1 MRSPRQGRTFTVHL
15 SKTTGFEFLSEKE
28 HPTRFDI
35 AKFRR
40 ESTFPGI
47 LKLFRTFAFGSVP
60 AGNQKKIGRRREKQ
74 KSNFRLRKKVF
85 VENELLQRED
95 VRFPGIESDQAD
107 ERDGGVSVQCTT
119 DTDAIDEI
127 KNKKSLTA
135 IRQTSGDFWRA
146 FHCVEAPQV
155 APHEAPEAGPRST
168 HKERRNARRG
178 HSSAASFSKK
188 VSPPEAQ
195 SMDPEMSQTVP

>member
-1 MRSPRQGRTFTVHL
+1 M
-15 SKTTGFEFLSEKE
+15 
-28 HPTRFDI
+28 
-35 AKFRR
+35 
-40 ESTFPGI
+40 
-47 LKLFRTFAFGSVP
+47 
-60 AGNQKKIGRRREKQ
+60 
-74 KSNFRLRKKVF
+74 
-85 VENELLQRED
+85 
-95 VRFPGIESDQAD
+95 RFPGIESDQAD

-188 VSPPEAQ
+188 VSPARSPVIGPRNEPDCPLAVATSSCFQ
-195 SMDPEMSQTVP
+195 LTESSPDRSTSLRNGWPLPNRMSLKVYNDSSRQVKREKEL